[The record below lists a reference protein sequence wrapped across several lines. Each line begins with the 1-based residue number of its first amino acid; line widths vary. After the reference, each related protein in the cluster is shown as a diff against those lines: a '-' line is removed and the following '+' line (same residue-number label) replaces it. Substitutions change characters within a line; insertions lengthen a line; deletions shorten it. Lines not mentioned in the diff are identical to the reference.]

1 MQTENDEHG
10 LRKKISC
17 CETLFAKVSCFAYLT
32 AACSLVDIP
41 RRRWRQRAPDE
52 VVSDR
57 KTCPKSN
64 QQGLQEA
71 MVLKNGIGGSQ
82 RSVVCRGRRAPHRG
96 RRTSRKQVSDTFRL
110 IAVASCYLDGLW
122 LQPWCGLE
130 TTTVGP
136 LPTCGAIIVS

>member
-17 CETLFAKVSCFAYLT
+17 YETPFAKVSCFAYLT

-41 RRRWRQRAPDE
+41 RRGWRQRAPNE

-82 RSVVCRGRRAPHRG
+82 RSMVCRGGRAPHRG
-96 RRTSRKQVSDTFRL
+96 RRTSRKQVSVAVRL
-110 IAVASCYLDGLW
+110 IAGASCYTGGLW

-136 LPTCGAIIVS
+136 LSMCGARIVS